1 MAYLICRATF
11 GNGVRIGMIEVEL
24 NVLYGVVLG
33 GSIYT
38 LYMLLAVAS
47 ALLVRTTAAGF
58 DVCQDFLL
66 RSSRL
71 TLDHA

>member
-1 MAYLICRATF
+1 
-11 GNGVRIGMIEVEL
+11 MIEVKL

-58 DVCQDFLL
+58 DVLCQD
-66 RSSRL
+66 RL
-71 TLDHA
+71 NYP

>member
-1 MAYLICRATF
+1 
-11 GNGVRIGMIEVEL
+11 MIEVKL

-33 GSIYT
+33 GAIYT

-58 DVCQDFLL
+58 VVCQDSLL

-71 TLDHA
+71 TLVRAMHGLYYFTTL